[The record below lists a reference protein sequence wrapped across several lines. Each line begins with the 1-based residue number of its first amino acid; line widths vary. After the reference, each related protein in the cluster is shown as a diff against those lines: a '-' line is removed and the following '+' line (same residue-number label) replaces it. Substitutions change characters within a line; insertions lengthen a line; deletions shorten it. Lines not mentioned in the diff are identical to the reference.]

1 MSTRRIFSKLQHLGR
16 RIVKDLWT
24 IRYSCVNDQQKI
36 LDLETENLRLLGL
49 DYASG
54 LNKLKEI

>member
-1 MSTRRIFSKLQHLGR
+1 MITRRIFGKLQHLAQ

-36 LDLETENLRLLGL
+36 LDLEVGKYAVAGPRL
-49 DYASG
+49 
-54 LNKLKEI
+54 